1 MALPIGPHD
10 LFVAA
15 FDEQLTNA
23 LPNVDPTKLAY
34 EMNRDVVSS
43 ARQFVWG
50 LDDGQI
56 DFVRTWINSVP
67 DRVILTETQRQN
79 PDHIPDAA
87 SPREYRYVFPESHRF
102 RRAGDHQAP

>member
-1 MALPIGPHD
+1 MVLPMGPHD

-15 FDEQLTNA
+15 FDEQITNA
-23 LPNVDPTKLAY
+23 LPSVDPTKLAL

-50 LDDGQI
+50 VDDGPI
-56 DFVRTWINSVP
+56 DFVRTWIGSAP

-79 PDHIPDAA
+79 ILATGRGVQPADV
-87 SPREYRYVFPESHRF
+87 E
-102 RRAGDHQAP
+102 